1 MVMAKTL
8 MDQHRHL
15 AIELSRRNDRK
26 GNPKDVALIR
36 FGEGTMRIRRESPRT
51 VDREFV
57 VRDDINVAAV
67 ALMFRESFFSILDS
81 ADNALLEIINA
92 TRTKEQRMNKI
103 DVKTAST
110 QELLAFYNDNL
121 PEGVAKVKRFATR
134 ATAERR
140 CQKLMDAPST
150 PTATEKKTKPT
161 ATEKKAKPAATEKKA
176 KQKRTL
182 ADGVKA
188 SWSDAKV
195 AKARST
201 KTKVKVGGEIYR
213 SVCAAFLKLKLPM
226 AKHIAVRKLLKEQGR
241 VTFEGHV
248 FTTVKED

>member
-150 PTATEKKTKPT
+150 PA

-176 KQKRTL
+176 KQKRML

-195 AKARST
+195 AKGRST

>member
-150 PTATEKKTKPT
+150 P
-161 ATEKKAKPAATEKKA
+161 AATEKKA
-176 KQKRTL
+176 KQKRML